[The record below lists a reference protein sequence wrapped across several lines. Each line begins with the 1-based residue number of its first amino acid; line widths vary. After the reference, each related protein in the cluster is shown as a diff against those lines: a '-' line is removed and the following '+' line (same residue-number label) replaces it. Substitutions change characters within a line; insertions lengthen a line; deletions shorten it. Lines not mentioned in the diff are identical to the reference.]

1 MNKPKKYQDQF
12 KEVYLSNFSRMV
24 RFALQYVISEED
36 AENIVQDIFLE
47 LWDKRLEF
55 LNYANLKGYLFSLLK
70 YRCIDF
76 LRRKSIEQQIT
87 KVLQFEQQ
95 QELKLM
101 IESLEALDENVLTN
115 TDLDKTIH
123 DAINLLPYRCKQIFI
138 KNKLEGKKQKEIAD
152 ELDISIH
159 TVESQMSI
167 AYKKIREVLKDLI
180 MLFYIF

>member
-1 MNKPKKYQDQF
+1 MMY
-12 KEVYLSNFSRMV
+12 Y
-24 RFALQYVISEED
+24 
-36 AENIVQDIFLE
+36 
-47 LWDKRLEF
+47 
-55 LNYANLKGYLFSLLK
+55 
-70 YRCIDF
+70 
-76 LRRKSIEQQIT
+76 IT
-87 KVLQFEQQ
+87 P
-95 QELKLM
+95 
-101 IESLEALDENVLTN
+101 IY
-115 TDLDKTIH
+115 H